1 MSEREYSERP
11 WGNYTVLDDD
21 APDHKV
27 KRLVVHPGKRLSY
40 QRHSKRAEHW
50 FIVSGTAT
58 VTLDGTVTTVE
69 AGQSIDIPLEGAHRI
84 ANEGDTDVVFIEVQ
98 RGTYFGEDDIVRLE
112 DDYGRVADM
121 TRIAELL
128 AAGPTYSFE
137 FFPPKND
144 KELGTLAR
152 TIAELQPLE
161 PSFVSVTYRGGAES
175 RQRTFDLVSGML
187 HTTKLNPMAHLICVA
202 HTRLELADI
211 LVSLRK
217 AGVENLMA
225 LGGDPPED
233 PSRRPRRTGLRGGA
247 GAARPRHRRLLHR
260 RGGPPGRPP
269 ALAGMAS
276 DRDYLAAKL
285 ELADFGVTQFFFE
298 ASEYEGLMAD
308 LRERGVDTP
317 VLPGILPVTSLSTM
331 GRLGGMGAAAPAW
344 MEERLRAADERGGA
358 DAVRKEG
365 VELATELCSR
375 LLESGV
381 PGLHFYTFNT
391 SSATREIYAALGL
404 GPSTAP

>member
-1 MSEREYSERP
+1 
-11 WGNYTVLDDD
+11 
-21 APDHKV
+21 
-27 KRLVVHPGKRLSY
+27 
-40 QRHSKRAEHW
+40 
-50 FIVSGTAT
+50 
-58 VTLDGTVTTVE
+58 
-69 AGQSIDIPLEGAHRI
+69 
-84 ANEGDTDVVFIEVQ
+84 
-98 RGTYFGEDDIVRLE
+98 
-112 DDYGRVADM
+112 M

-144 KELGTLAR
+144 KELTTLAR
-152 TIAELQPLE
+152 TISELQPLE

-187 HTTKLNPMAHLICVA
+187 HTTRLNPMAHLICVA

-211 LVSLRK
+211 LVALRK

-233 PSRRPRRTGLRGGA
+233 PSAGPGELAYAAELVELARAIGGFSVGVAAHPAGHPRSPHLQ
-247 GAARPRHRRLLHR
+247 
-260 RGGPPGRPP
+260 
-269 ALAGMAS
+269 S

-285 ELADFGVTQFFFE
+285 ALADFGVTQFFFE
-298 ASEYEGLMAD
+298 ASEYESLVAD
-308 LRERGVDTP
+308 LRQRGVDTP
-317 VLPGILPVTSLSTM
+317 VLPGILPVTSISTM
-331 GRLGGMGAAAPAW
+331 NRLGPMGAAAPAW
-344 MEERLRAADERGGA
+344 MEERLRAADERGGS

-365 VELATELCSR
+365 VELATELCSH
-375 LLESGV
+375 LLEVGV

-404 GPSTAP
+404 GPAARP

>member
-1 MSEREYSERP
+1 
-11 WGNYTVLDDD
+11 
-21 APDHKV
+21 
-27 KRLVVHPGKRLSY
+27 
-40 QRHSKRAEHW
+40 
-50 FIVSGTAT
+50 
-58 VTLDGTVTTVE
+58 
-69 AGQSIDIPLEGAHRI
+69 
-84 ANEGDTDVVFIEVQ
+84 
-98 RGTYFGEDDIVRLE
+98 
-112 DDYGRVADM
+112 M

-211 LVSLRK
+211 LVALRK

-233 PSRRPRRTGLRGGA
+233 PT
-247 GAARPRHRRLLHR
+247 
-260 RGGPPGRPP
+260 GGPGELAYAAELVQLARAIGGFSVGVAAHP
-269 ALAGMAS
+269 AGHPRSRGMAA

-308 LRERGVDTP
+308 LRGRGVDTP

-331 GRLGGMGAAAPAW
+331 SRLGGMGAAAPAW
-344 MEERLRAADERGGA
+344 MEERLRAADERGGP

-375 LLESGV
+375 LLEIGV

-391 SSATREIYAALGL
+391 SSATREIYAALGTGAERGRL
-404 GPSTAP
+404 ENPAQLLERRRPGPPLTGPA